1 MCLGYSLR
9 NVLVWWGWII
19 VRSWYSYCLSNRLFR
34 VLASLRTLII
44 LTPITFW
51 YPIGLD
57 TSHAKKTGQVCF
69 LSIWCNIL
77 VMSCDKYFANYK
89 KVAFIE
95 ASSRLVYRHFKKKP
109 LSCDDHEKK
118 LILTVSLFP
127 FILFFINTL
136 FLYTPQLE
144 SSRHK

>member
-1 MCLGYSLR
+1 MCLGYSLQ
-9 NVLVWWGWII
+9 NVLVRWGWII

-95 ASSRLVYRHFKKKP
+95 ASSRLVYRHFKKKTP
-109 LSCDDHEKK
+109 VLRWPWEK
-118 LILTVSLFP
+118 THTNCEFVSFHIV
-127 FILFFINTL
+127 FHKYTFFIH
-136 FLYTPQLE
+136 TPT
-144 SSRHK
+144 RII